1 MQISEP
7 PALTLGRARVTM
19 HCPPEVGVMAVRME
33 LSRILIADQHDLN
46 VIELLEVDGER
57 TFPILIGVV
66 EAEAIKRRL
75 QGIELKRPLTHE
87 LMMSIID
94 AFGGTLREIRI
105 NDLDDHTF
113 FALLIVDTDD
123 DRVMEIDSRPSD
135 AIALAVA
142 AEIPIFV
149 EESVIESAM
158 SDL

>member
-1 MQISEP
+1 
-7 PALTLGRARVTM
+7 M
-19 HCPPEVGVMAVRME
+19 HCPSEVGVMAVRME

-87 LMMSIID
+87 LVMSIID

>member
-1 MQISEP
+1 
-7 PALTLGRARVTM
+7 
-19 HCPPEVGVMAVRME
+19 MAVRME

-46 VIELLEVDGER
+46 VIELLEVGGER

-94 AFGGTLREIRI
+94 AFGGTLQEVRI
-105 NDLDDHTF
+105 NDLNDHTF
-113 FALLIVDTDD
+113 FALLIIHTDD

-142 AEIPIFV
+142 ADIPIFV
-149 EESVIESAM
+149 EESVIDSAM

>member
-1 MQISEP
+1 
-7 PALTLGRARVTM
+7 
-19 HCPPEVGVMAVRME
+19 MAVRME

-46 VIELLEVDGER
+46 VIELREIDGER

-66 EAEAIKRRL
+66 EAEAIRRRL

-94 AFGGTLREIRI
+94 AFGGDLTEVRI
-105 NDLDDHTF
+105 NDLNDHTF
-113 FALLIVDTDD
+113 FAILVIHTDD
-123 DRVMEIDSRPSD
+123 DRILEIDSRPSD

-149 EESVIESAM
+149 EEKVIDSALT
-158 SDL
+158 DL

>member
-1 MQISEP
+1 
-7 PALTLGRARVTM
+7 
-19 HCPPEVGVMAVRME
+19 MAVRME

-46 VIELLEVDGER
+46 VIELREIDGER

-94 AFGGTLREIRI
+94 AFGGTLKEVRI
-105 NDLDDHTF
+105 NDLNDHTF
-113 FALLIVDTDD
+113 FALLIIHTDD

-149 EESVIESAM
+149 EESVIDSAM

>member
-1 MQISEP
+1 
-7 PALTLGRARVTM
+7 
-19 HCPPEVGVMAVRME
+19 MAVQME

-46 VIELLEVDGER
+46 VIELREIDGER

-66 EAEAIKRRL
+66 EAEAIRRRL

-94 AFGGTLREIRI
+94 AFEGDLQEVRI
-105 NDLDDHTF
+105 NDLNDHTF
-113 FALLIVDTDD
+113 YALLIIHTKDG
-123 DRVMEIDSRPSD
+123 RIMEIDSRPSD

-149 EESVIESAM
+149 EESVIEGAS

>member
-1 MQISEP
+1 
-7 PALTLGRARVTM
+7 
-19 HCPPEVGVMAVRME
+19 MAVPME

-46 VIELLEVDGER
+46 VIELREIDGER

-66 EAEAIKRRL
+66 EAEAIRRRL

-94 AFGGTLREIRI
+94 AFGGNLREVRI
-105 NDLDDHTF
+105 NDLEDHTF
-113 FALLIVDTDD
+113 FALLVIHTEDGT
-123 DRVMEIDSRPSD
+123 VMEIDSRPSD

-149 EESVIESAM
+149 EESVIESATT
-158 SDL
+158 DL